1 MVVRVIFDEAGE
13 CCRLTPSSL
22 KAAPACRYCESIAV
36 RSSSN
41 DGRPPMVAAMQWVS
55 RITTVSLEMALPAGL
70 GYLADQRWGTEPW
83 LTSVGALFGF
93 IVGFWHL
100 LQLVAKDQ
108 SNTPQDRDKSSK

>member
-1 MVVRVIFDEAGE
+1 
-13 CCRLTPSSL
+13 
-22 KAAPACRYCESIAV
+22 V

-41 DGRPPMVAAMQWVS
+41 DGRPPMVVAMQWVS
-55 RITTVSLEMALPAGL
+55 GITTVSLEMALPAGL
-70 GYLADQRWGTEPW
+70 GYLADERWGTEPW

-93 IVGFWHL
+93 IVGFRHL

>member
-1 MVVRVIFDEAGE
+1 VSQVVFDEASE
-13 CCRLTPSSL
+13 CCRLAPSSL
-22 KAAPACRYCESIAV
+22 KATSVCRNCESIAV
-36 RSSSN
+36 QSSSN

-70 GYLADQRWGTEPW
+70 GYLADEGWGTEPW

-93 IVGFWHL
+93 IVGFRHL

-108 SNTPQDRDKSSK
+108 SNAPQDRGKSSK